1 MAKIVNTQ
9 RPIKAAATRDSNT
22 IRGHRT
28 DTDSRLGGHW
38 ENGKPDFEKSFLK
51 MQRLLLKK
59 TRIQDF
65 SSGFLNH
72 IENSSSIS
80 LVSPVGLKVS
90 LDR

>member
-38 ENGKPDFEKSFLK
+38 ENGKPDFENFFENAEITFEKNSNS
-51 MQRLLLKK
+51 RLQFGIFKP
-59 TRIQDF
+59 
-65 SSGFLNH
+65 H
-72 IENSSSIS
+72 
-80 LVSPVGLKVS
+80 
-90 LDR
+90 